1 MLEAARTADRLDK
14 LAAILAKEGLMPT
27 NGKGDPIAHPAL
39 VEAPQQ
45 QLALGRTL
53 NSLRI
58 PASGEEGW
66 DDYRGFREEPSADNH

>member
-14 LAAILAKEGLMPT
+14 LAAILAKDGLMPT

-66 DDYRGFREEPSADNH
+66 DGLTGSEGPGEPR